1 MGRAELKGQDGWEPK
16 LDGEPGRQNLS
27 VGARNGGGTQ
37 TG

>member
-1 MGRAELKGQDGWEPK
+1 MDRAELKGQDGWEPE

-27 VGARNGGGTQ
+27 VRARKGGETQ